1 MQDCHR
7 QLNRL
12 QQYWALFFIVVTAP
26 IVVYGLLSLLP
37 TFDDWT
43 YLASP
48 YFGNLSD
55 IIIPV
60 GNYWRPFDAC
70 IGAVL
75 GLNYHWFPSLNHLII
90 WPAHAISAYLVFRLC
105 RFLGFRY
112 SISNLATLFFYL
124 SPGMLGTVLSIDS
137 INQTYAHFW
146 GLLGLWLF
154 LIHKKG
160 LQILFFIGCCYL
172 ATLSKENGI
181 MWFVIIPV
189 FAYGFGY
196 IDKKHLLRVAGYAA
210 VAITIYFIIRL
221 SLPVNPLYQ
230 NEAYFDS
237 SILHFVKN
245 VSKFILL
252 TFLPA
257 DYVAW
262 FIKAPVAKL
271 IFFLTVLLSLPLMT
285 LIIGRQVA
293 HWKDKKLFTLFFC
306 MLMAVLPHLLTL
318 FTVMHVYASLSLFS
332 LSIGYVLN
340 EYKHKKYLTY
350 SFAAFVLSALI
361 SDIHHT
367 QAAYQSGKTAEKMGQ
382 QAAKMLPYPV
392 KKVYSITIKEDYSG
406 YSSFLV
412 VPSHAF
418 GWGSAAIH
426 QLGYKYPS
434 EWKDTTI
441 QHSQVCDMPAI
452 VNQAVKNGYEK
463 VFLFDGEN
471 IRLIK

>member
-1 MQDCHR
+1 MQNCHR

-48 YFGNLSD
+48 YFGNFLD

-90 WPAHAISAYLVFRLC
+90 FPAHAISAYLVFRLC

-160 LQILFFIGCCYL
+160 PQILFFIGCCYL

-181 MWFVIIPV
+181 MWFVIIPG

-196 IDKKHLLRVAGYAA
+196 IDKKYLLRVAGYAA

-285 LIIGRQVA
+285 LIVGRQVA

-367 QAAYQSGKTAEKMGQ
+367 QAAYQSGKTA
-382 QAAKMLPYPV
+382 
-392 KKVYSITIKEDYSG
+392 KKWVNKLLKCYLIPLKRCTVLLLK
-406 YSSFLV
+406 
-412 VPSHAF
+412 
-418 GWGSAAIH
+418 
-426 QLGYKYPS
+426 K
-434 EWKDTTI
+434 TI
-441 QHSQVCDMPAI
+441 QVILP
-452 VNQAVKNGYEK
+452 
-463 VFLFDGEN
+463 FL
-471 IRLIK
+471 